1 MTSPANINS
10 PANIIPPASTTE
22 PNSSDSLPELF
33 NKYAVIFSE
42 HFNTLRTLQRSAED
56 RSVSERT
63 SMLIS
68 AANKAIN
75 AISNLASRVAEI
87 IDTGREPTSEIKDE
101 ISAAKVTAFTAHSGM
116 YRALGSETT
125 YNKSQAGIKGKELAD
140 DVSRY
145 LDFVEYHRA
154 GT

>member
-1 MTSPANINS
+1 
-10 PANIIPPASTTE
+10 
-22 PNSSDSLPELF
+22 
-33 NKYAVIFSE
+33 
-42 HFNTLRTLQRSAED
+42 
-56 RSVSERT
+56 
-63 SMLIS
+63 MLIS

-116 YRALGSETT
+116 YRALGFGTT
-125 YNKSQAGIKGKELAD
+125 YNKSQAGITGKELAD

-154 GT
+154 GA